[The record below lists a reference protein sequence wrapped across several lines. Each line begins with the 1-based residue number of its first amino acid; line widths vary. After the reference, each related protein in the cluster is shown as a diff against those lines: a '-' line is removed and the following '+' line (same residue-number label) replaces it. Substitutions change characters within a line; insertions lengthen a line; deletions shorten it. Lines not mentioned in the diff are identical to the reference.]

1 MLYREFHKKI
11 SRRNFAVPYCCKDYK
26 NVTGYKTLFQSRFFV
41 WFSGFES
48 SLLKYKK
55 FYKLKARKFDFQK
68 YKTSFWKGFF
78 YFSDSESSVSG
89 NIRKFRF
96 LKYKGYFSGFF
107 FGIFLRCMKYK
118 KNFLLRKY
126 KKFLHDRARKF
137 HLQYKNF
144 LHFYIF
150 QVRKVTSWNL
160 KSFSGFSFL
169 KYKKVPS
176 PEI

>member
-11 SRRNFAVPYCCKDYK
+11 SRRNFAVPYCRKDYK

-55 FYKLKARKFDFQK
+55 CYKLKARKFDFQK

-107 FGIFLRCMKYK
+107 SGFFYVAWNI
-118 KNFLLRKY
+118 RKT
-126 KKFLHDRARKF
+126 FFWGNIRSFFMIELESFICNIRI
-137 HLQYKNF
+137 
-144 LHFYIF
+144 FYIF
-150 QVRKVTSWNL
+150 IFFNFGKL
-160 KSFSGFSFL
+160 L
-169 KYKKVPS
+169 